1 MEHNILIPRN
11 IIELKGNLS
20 YSESLG
26 TWNTIRFTSELVK
39 EFPKLKEK
47 RSILKYKAV
56 YYKDLKE
63 FMKIVKNLKGNGDMP
78 MLLWL
83 YKDDKKE

>member
-1 MEHNILIPRN
+1 MEKNILIPRN
-11 IIELKGNLS
+11 ILELKGKLS

-26 TWNTIRFTSELVK
+26 AWNTIRFTSEFIK

-47 RSILKYKAV
+47 RSQLKYKAI

-63 FMKIVKNLKGNGDMP
+63 FMKVIKKIKSNEDLP
-78 MLLWL
+78 LLVWL
-83 YKDDKKE
+83 VRD